1 MLDPTDH
8 EGLVGQIADLLL
20 GRCRLPEVHRV
31 NLAPTVLRR
40 FDCVL
45 TKAKPLAEHGRRHS
59 GRLNHDA
66 VENILNRPAGQRLHN
81 RSQRDLAR
89 RKGDPDHVESRLF
102 SSITGFSATLR
113 REAVLAAAVTG
124 QLDLGRAPVQPL
136 AKAT

>member
-1 MLDPTDH
+1 MLDPTDL
-8 EGLVGQIADLLL
+8 EGLVGQIAVLLS

-66 VENILNRPAGQRLHN
+66 VEKILNRPAGQRLHN
-81 RSQRDLAR
+81 RSQRDR
-89 RKGDPDHVESRLF
+89 VNRKGGPD
-102 SSITGFSATLR
+102 
-113 REAVLAAAVTG
+113 LAAAVTG
-124 QLDLGRAPVQPL
+124 QLDLGGAPVQPL

>member
-1 MLDPTDH
+1 MLDPTEL
-8 EGLVGQIADLLL
+8 EGLVGQIADLLS

-45 TKAKPLAEHGRRHS
+45 TMAKPRAEHGRRHD

-66 VENILNRPAGQRLHN
+66 VENILNPAAGQRLNN
-81 RSQRDLAR
+81 RSQRGRAR
-89 RKGDPDHVESRLF
+89 RKGDPDHVSSRLVR
-102 SSITGFSATLR
+102 SIKGFSADLR

-124 QLDLGRAPVQPL
+124 QLDLGGAPVQPL